1 MKQETRIL
9 YAEFLNEASGIAIDI
24 MSPVWNGNQD
34 KAYSLLIQGVG
45 ILERTRMQSNDYISG
60 DPEKEIKF
68 NTYFQDCIN
77 DLCKD
82 TRYTDNKRIQD
93 FCDKYE
99 QKLKSILD
107 FILC

>member
-45 ILERTRMQSNDYISG
+45 ILERTRM
-60 DPEKEIKF
+60 
-68 NTYFQDCIN
+68 
-77 DLCKD
+77 
-82 TRYTDNKRIQD
+82 
-93 FCDKYE
+93 
-99 QKLKSILD
+99 
-107 FILC
+107 